1 MSLPRLL
8 PPVLVLILSLAGCSS
23 GPSVEEKAAK
33 APAKEEPEQ
42 VVNVKFE
49 TTKGDFVVE
58 VHPKWAPI
66 GAERFIELVK
76 DGYYDNSAFY
86 RVVPNYVIQFGIAGE
101 PAMTKKWDK
110 TMKDDFVLRTN
121 ARGTVAFAETGAPES
136 RTTQVFVNM
145 RSNQNLDDQSFAP
158 FAKITS
164 GMEVLEKIH
173 AGHGERPEQEKIKK
187 GGNAYLKANFPNLD
201 YIRKATIQ

>member
-1 MSLPRLL
+1 MSLPRLI
-8 PPVLVLILSLAGCSS
+8 PPVLILMLFLGGCSS
-23 GPSVEEKAAK
+23 GPSAEEKATK

-49 TTKGDFVVE
+49 TTKGDSVVE
-58 VHPKWAPI
+58 VHPKWAPL
-66 GAERFIELVK
+66 GAERFIALVK

-86 RVVPNYVIQFGIAGE
+86 RVVPNYIIQFGLAAE
-101 PAMTKKWDK
+101 PGMTKKWDNPI
-110 TMKDDFVLRTN
+110 KDDYVVRTN
-121 ARGTVAFAETGAPES
+121 ARGTMAFAESGPET

-158 FAKITS
+158 FAKVTS

-187 GGNAYLKANFPNLD
+187 GGNGYLKANFPSLD